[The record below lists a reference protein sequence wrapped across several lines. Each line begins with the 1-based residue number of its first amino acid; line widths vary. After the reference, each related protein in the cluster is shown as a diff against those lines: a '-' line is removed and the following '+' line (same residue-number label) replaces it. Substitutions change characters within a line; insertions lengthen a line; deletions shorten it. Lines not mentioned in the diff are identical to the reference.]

1 MTNEFE
7 LRDTA
12 RELKAHYLE
21 LQSLKHTTPN
31 PPEVKTRNSVK
42 GAGPKSP
49 GNWLW
54 VNRYIE
60 MEQNLRELCLN
71 AFGID
76 GINTRL
82 HDGDLA
88 APRLCHLIAW
98 HAQALSELPWSQDL
112 AQELQD
118 QARTINRWTNP
129 PEAPRAL
136 IRQAQSSQ
144 QLLTASHAAKA
155 ATAATGKRI
164 DRKQVTF
171 WGRSGRITQYKNPDG
186 ATTYRLDQVIS
197 TVENYVDNRRSK
209 G

>member
-21 LQSLKHTTPN
+21 LQSLKHTTPT

-42 GAGPKSP
+42 GLGPKSP

-54 VNRYIE
+54 VNRYVE
-60 MEQNLRELCLN
+60 LEQNLRELCLN

-76 GINTRL
+76 GINIRL

-88 APRLCHLIAW
+88 APRLCHLIAY
-98 HAQALSELPWSQDL
+98 HAQPLSELDWAADL
-112 AQELQD
+112 QQELED
-118 QARTINRWTNP
+118 QAHTINKWCNP
-129 PEAPRAL
+129 PQTPHTL

-144 QLLTASHAAKA
+144 QLLTAAHAAKA
-155 ATAATGKRI
+155 ASAATGKRI
-164 DRKQVTF
+164 DRKQVTY
-171 WGRSGRITQYKNPDG
+171 WGRAGHITPHQDSRGNTCYNLG
-186 ATTYRLDQVIS
+186 EVINHINK
-197 TVENYVDNRRSK
+197 TNQ
-209 G
+209 